1 MPDGPIGAKPGSTA
15 MYTPFVVGNRFDHGV
30 AAVVTCAEFA
40 HQRTFAG

>member
-30 AAVVTCAEFA
+30 AAVATCAEFA